1 MYRILT
7 IIAIVL
13 LPGCSRDT
21 QVVDRAL
28 FNSHARCAAFYVLL
42 GNSTSSP
49 EKKQHYA
56 SSLENHVKVG
66 LKLIPDQNVFQ
77 SQFKIETQLL
87 TKEWEAQADDQSA
100 ANYILSQTGKCAYAF
115 VAYTKYIGAAPR
127 PMD

>member
-1 MYRILT
+1 M
-7 IIAIVL
+7 AIVL
-13 LPGCSRDT
+13 LQGCSSDI

-42 GNSTSSP
+42 GNNSSSP

-56 SSLENHVKVG
+56 SLLESHVKVG

-87 TKEWEAQADDQSA
+87 TKELEAQADDQST
-100 ANYILSQTGKCAYAF
+100 ANYILAQTGKCAQAF
-115 VAYTKYIGAAPR
+115 VAYTKPIGATPR
-127 PMD
+127 PMV